1 MGRER
6 EAILPFP
13 APELPPGLGEA
24 LALLLKAHGYASEL
38 HRDPWDFAVEIAGLE
53 RAGLT
58 PTDLRWL
65 VCKGYVEHAAETTRN
80 GRRSF
85 GAPGALTF
93 PRRTCVVLTEAGA
106 AFARVVGRDRRFV
119 GGDVAP
125 GRTPF
130 WDEARRELRLGACVV
145 KRFRQPAPSQ
155 EAVLAAF
162 AEEGWPPHID
172 DPLPPRPGQ
181 DPKYRLHSTIT
192 NLNRGHEARL
202 LHFRADGRGQGVCWQ
217 LLS

>member
-1 MGRER
+1 
-6 EAILPFP
+6 
-13 APELPPGLGEA
+13 PPGLGEA
-24 LALLLKAHGYASEL
+24 LALLLKAHCYAREL
-38 HRDPWDFAVEIAGLE
+38 HRDTWDFAVEIAGLE
-53 RAGLT
+53 RTGLT
-58 PTDLRWL
+58 HTDLRWL

-93 PRRTCVVLTEAGA
+93 CRRTCVVLTEAGA
-106 AFARVVGRDRRFV
+106 GVARAASRVCRSA

-130 WDEARRELRLGACVV
+130 WDEARRELRFGACVV

-155 EAVLAAF
+155 EAVLTAF

-172 DPLPPRPGQ
+172 DPL
-181 DPKYRLHSTIT
+181 S
-192 NLNRGHEARL
+192 
-202 LHFRADGRGQGVCWQ
+202 
-217 LLS
+217 